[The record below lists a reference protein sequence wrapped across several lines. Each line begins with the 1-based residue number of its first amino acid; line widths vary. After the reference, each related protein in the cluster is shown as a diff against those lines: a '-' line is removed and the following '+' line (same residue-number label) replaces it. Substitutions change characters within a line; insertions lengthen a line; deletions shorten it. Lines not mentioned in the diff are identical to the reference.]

1 MTPGELA
8 IELRMVQERILP
20 ALEEVVVAVVFS
32 ATQKARRYIGHEMPE
47 WAALKETTIYEKT
60 RLGYVGQVSATDPLL
75 RTHEMGESIEGA
87 AEGLSG
93 VIGSDDPK
101 MKWQEFGATG
111 VGRNRTGTIPP
122 RPSIGMAMMEA
133 AEESELLMLAA
144 IERMHEV

>member
-1 MTPGELA
+1 
-8 IELRMVQERILP
+8 
-20 ALEEVVVAVVFS
+20 
-32 ATQKARRYIGHEMPE
+32 MPE

-75 RTHEMGESIEGA
+75 RTGMMRESIEGA
-87 AEGLSG
+87 AEGLTG
-93 VIGSDDPK
+93 VVGTDDPK
-101 MKWQEFGATG
+101 AKWQEFGATR

-122 RPSIGMAMMEA
+122 RPFIGMAMMEA